1 MQDLRISLVQ
11 ANQIWEDKSA
21 NLRHYEELLGNM
33 KEPTDLILLPE
44 MFQTG
49 FSMNTIGLAEKMED
63 SSSISWL
70 KQQAKEKNAA
80 FYTSLIIAENGNY
93 YNRGVFVEPNGKITS
108 YDKRK
113 LFGMA
118 DESTFFTAGSKEVI
132 VNYLGWK
139 INLQICYDLRFPE
152 NIRNGEI
159 EEQPIY
165 DLLLY
170 VANWPERRIHHWSTL
185 LPARAIENQCY
196 VAGLNRVGADNLG
209 LIYNGQ
215 SKIINLLGEEISNLC
230 NNESVYTLSIS
241 YSELNEL
248 RVKLPFLRDSDY
260 RSFLK

>member
-1 MQDLRISLVQ
+1 MQDLKITFIQ
-11 ANQIWEDKSA
+11 ADQIWEDKTA
-21 NLRHYEELLGNM
+21 NLKHYEELL
-33 KEPTDLILLPE
+33 KSVSESDLILLPE

-49 FSMNTIGLAEKMED
+49 FSMNTKELAEKMES

-70 KQQAKEKNAA
+70 KQQAAQNNAA
-80 FYTSLIIAENGNY
+80 FYTSLIIEEDGKY
-93 YNRGVFVEPNGKITS
+93 YNRGVFVEPGGKITC

-118 DESTFFTAGSKEVI
+118 EESIHFTAGSNEVI

-159 EEQPIY
+159 DGLPVY

-170 VANWPERRIHHWSTL
+170 VANWPERRVHHWSAL

-196 VAGLNRVGADNLG
+196 VAGLNRVGTDNSG
-209 LIYNGQ
+209 LSYTGQ
-215 SKIINLLGEEISNLC
+215 SKLINLLGEEISNLSDSE
-230 NNESVYTLSIS
+230 NVITQSIS
-241 YSELNEL
+241 YHEQALL
-248 RVKLPFLRDSDY
+248 REKLPFLKDSNY
-260 RSFLK
+260 RSFRN